1 MCNVMGESPK
11 REPMHE
17 RALPAL
23 YMEHLIQAASL
34 RIDREMVR

>member
-1 MCNVMGESPK
+1 MCNVIGENPK

-23 YMEHLIQAASL
+23 YLYGTFDTAGKLA
-34 RIDREMVR
+34 D